1 MEKFIKYQEDHR
13 GQIQRNLANFKKSP
27 KSRITQSY
35 IETRLEILN
44 DIWSEVKVTHK
55 QIIDIATQESK
66 FNCDYFSIN
75 MYELI
80 EEEYTAYKCE
90 LKDYLL
96 KVKSVNLSEKSESST
111 IAKNGG
117 YPIPIKLPDIK
128 LPVFSGKYTE
138 WPTFRDLFVSVIH
151 NNKQLDNVQKLHYLK
166 TNLSGEA
173 EQLLRHISITD
184 ANYITCWS
192 QLQERYNN
200 KRFLANCIL
209 KRLFSQNNLT
219 TQSANGIKN
228 LLDTTKDS
236 LNALSNIGI
245 CTDSWDVL
253 LIYLV
258 CQKLDCDTRKQWEIK
273 SNELTDDLPTFSQF
287 EEFLISRFRALEFL
301 EPTTSKFKS
310 NNYNQPKAYHISS
323 TSSTVCPFCSE
334 NHKMFQCKKFHH
346 ADYKTRTDFVQK
358 QKLCFNCFG
367 SNHSVKSC
375 FLRTSCRICNRKHHT
390 LLHPQ
395 KPNRSIASAVP
406 VNHAVESMHFSDDQ
420 PQTDQPLN
428 MVTNCYSSKDKYTQV
443 LLATA
448 LVRVQTKNGSY
459 QLLRALLDQG
469 SQASFITES
478 AVQLLGVKKTF
489 VKSSVCGLG
498 GNVSALTSKAVVN
511 IAISSIHDTETV
523 IGLGAHVLS
532 RLTSFL
538 PIKPI
543 VMNNWP
549 ELKNLKL
556 ADPNYH
562 TPGKI
567 DILLGSDVYGKIIEE
582 GLLRSP
588 YGTTIAQKTN
598 LGWVL
603 SGQVISPT
611 THSIFVNLH
620 TQMSDDELLKK
631 FWELE
636 AEPTD
641 KINQRLT
648 PEEQKC
654 EELFATTTKR
664 DCKGRYIVRL
674 PFTKET
680 PASKY
685 GNLREIAVR
694 RFYGQEKR
702 LIRNRDLKKQY
713 DDTIEEY
720 LQLGHM
726 EQIKFNK
733 NTEAVYLPH
742 HAVIREDKAT
752 TKVRVVFDASCKG
765 ENGISLNDDLMI
777 GPRLQPDLRHL
788 IMKFRLGPIC
798 LVADIVKMYRMV
810 KVAQQDV
817 DYQRLVWRR
826 NPEDELKDYRLLRV
840 TFGTSA
846 APYLA
851 VKALQQLALDEGTQF
866 PFAAKRVL
874 EDFYVD
880 DLMTTCDTSNEAI
893 FLYKELNN
901 LMMRGGFKL
910 QKWSSNSKVVMKILS
925 KNEKSKESMEMIT
938 DHITK
943 VLGLTWNRSTDKF
956 VYSVHLE
963 EQIIPITKRRV
974 ISDISK
980 LYDPLGWISPCIIP
994 AKILIQKLWMSGISW
1009 DEELPSSLKKEW
1021 EEYRKSLK
1029 NLSEIEI
1036 KRWIGL
1042 QSTNSKL
1049 ELHGFSDASNAAYA
1063 AVVYTR
1069 VLDKDG
1075 QTYVNLFTSKTKVA
1089 PIKQISIPRLELCGA
1104 TLLTKL
1110 LKEVATMLHVEP
1122 SNIHA
1127 WTDSTIV
1134 LAWLRGHPSRWKTFV
1149 ANRVSDI
1156 LTTLESNQWSHVKS
1170 GENPADIASRGM
1182 TPSDLQNNILWMN
1195 GPSWLCNNIVHYDKP
1210 DVGTNLEERN
1220 IKAYCINVNETF
1232 QSLCERFSRLKRMI
1246 RVIAYCR
1253 RFLHF
1258 KKSKEPRPQFT
1269 YLLTCEELKV
1279 ALITCI
1285 KQCQQQEFAEDILYF
1300 NKMKVMPKKSKLY
1313 SLTPFVD
1320 EDGLLRVRGRIDNS
1334 NVSDEVK
1341 HPIIIP
1347 RSGHFTKLMVADAHE
1362 KTLHGGPQMMT
1373 SFLRG
1378 KYWII
1383 GIKNL
1388 VKEQYRK
1395 CVICARFRAST
1406 HEQFM
1411 GQLPT
1416 VRISVNRPFFVS
1428 GVDYAGPIQIRTTK
1442 GRGHHSHKGYVC
1454 VFVCMATRA
1463 VHLEVVSD
1471 FTAQGFLA
1479 AFKRFVA
1486 RRGHCGQVWSDNGTN
1501 FVGASKELKTLFSK
1515 ENSNLMPVISESLSN
1530 NGTSWQFI
1538 PPHAPHFGGLWEAGI
1553 KSTKYHLKRVVG
1565 NSSLT
1570 FEELTTVLCQI
1581 EACLNSRPIARQSVD
1596 DPESEIPLTPGHF
1609 LVGGPL
1615 VIPPDYNFEMSTI
1628 STLKRWQLTQRM
1640 VQDFWRRWSSEYLTQ
1655 LNQRYKWAKVS
1666 PEPNIGDIVLVKED
1680 NLPPAKWLYGR
1691 IEAKHPGPDN
1701 ITRVVTIRCKN
1712 NLIKRAISKLLILPI
1727 AD

>member
-1 MEKFIKYQEDHR
+1 
-13 GQIQRNLANFKKSP
+13 
-27 KSRITQSY
+27 
-35 IETRLEILN
+35 
-44 DIWSEVKVTHK
+44 
-55 QIIDIATQESK
+55 
-66 FNCDYFSIN
+66 
-75 MYELI
+75 
-80 EEEYTAYKCE
+80 
-90 LKDYLL
+90 
-96 KVKSVNLSEKSESST
+96 
-111 IAKNGG
+111 
-117 YPIPIKLPDIK
+117 
-128 LPVFSGKYTE
+128 
-138 WPTFRDLFVSVIH
+138 
-151 NNKQLDNVQKLHYLK
+151 
-166 TNLSGEA
+166 
-173 EQLLRHISITD
+173 
-184 ANYITCWS
+184 
-192 QLQERYNN
+192 
-200 KRFLANCIL
+200 
-209 KRLFSQNNLT
+209 
-219 TQSANGIKN
+219 
-228 LLDTTKDS
+228 
-236 LNALSNIGI
+236 
-245 CTDSWDVL
+245 
-253 LIYLV
+253 
-258 CQKLDCDTRKQWEIK
+258 
-273 SNELTDDLPTFSQF
+273 
-287 EEFLISRFRALEFL
+287 
-301 EPTTSKFKS
+301 
-310 NNYNQPKAYHISS
+310 
-323 TSSTVCPFCSE
+323 
-334 NHKMFQCKKFHH
+334 
-346 ADYKTRTDFVQK
+346 
-358 QKLCFNCFG
+358 
-367 SNHSVKSC
+367 
-375 FLRTSCRICNRKHHT
+375 
-390 LLHPQ
+390 
-395 KPNRSIASAVP
+395 
-406 VNHAVESMHFSDDQ
+406 
-420 PQTDQPLN
+420 

-498 GNVSALTSKAVVN
+498 GNVSVLTSKAVVN

-523 IGLGAHVLS
+523 IELGAHVLS

-567 DILLGSDVYGKIIEE
+567 DILLGSDVYGKIIQE

-654 EELFATTTKR
+654 EDLFATTTKR

-765 ENGISLNDDLMI
+765 ENGISLNDDLLI

-826 NPEDELKDYRLLRV
+826 NPEDDLKDYRLLRV

-851 VKALQQLALDEGTQF
+851 VKTLQQLALDEGTQF
-866 PFAAKRVL
+866 PLAAKRVL

-910 QKWSSNSKVVMKILS
+910 QKWSSNSKLVMKILS

-938 DHITK
+938 DHMTK

-963 EQIIPITKRRV
+963 EQIIPVTKRRV

-1029 NLSEIEI
+1029 KLSEVEI

-1063 AVVYTR
+1063 AVVYAR
-1069 VLDKDG
+1069 VRDKDG
-1075 QTYVNLFTSKTKVA
+1075 RIHVNLFTSKTKVA

-1182 TPSDLQNNILWMN
+1182 TPSDLQNNVLWMN
-1195 GPSWLCNNIVHYDKP
+1195 GPSWLCNDIVHYDKP
-1210 DVGTNLEERN
+1210 D
-1220 IKAYCINVNETF
+1220 
-1232 QSLCERFSRLKRMI
+1232 
-1246 RVIAYCR
+1246 
-1253 RFLHF
+1253 
-1258 KKSKEPRPQFT
+1258 
-1269 YLLTCEELKV
+1269 
-1279 ALITCI
+1279 
-1285 KQCQQQEFAEDILYF
+1285 
-1300 NKMKVMPKKSKLY
+1300 
-1313 SLTPFVD
+1313 VD

-1373 SFLRG
+1373 NFLRG

-1383 GIKNL
+1383 
-1388 VKEQYRK
+1388 
-1395 CVICARFRAST
+1395 
-1406 HEQFM
+1406 
-1411 GQLPT
+1411 
-1416 VRISVNRPFFVS
+1416 
-1428 GVDYAGPIQIRTTK
+1428 
-1442 GRGHHSHKGYVC
+1442 
-1454 VFVCMATRA
+1454 
-1463 VHLEVVSD
+1463 
-1471 FTAQGFLA
+1471 
-1479 AFKRFVA
+1479 
-1486 RRGHCGQVWSDNGTN
+1486 
-1501 FVGASKELKTLFSK
+1501 GASKELKTLFSK
-1515 ENSNLMPVISESLSN
+1515 ENSNLMPDISESLSN

-1565 NSSLT
+1565 NSTLT

-1596 DPESEIPLTPGHF
+1596 DPESEMPLTPGHF

-1680 NLPPAKWLYGR
+1680 NLPPAKWLY
-1691 IEAKHPGPDN
+1691 D
-1701 ITRVVTIRCKN
+1701 
-1712 NLIKRAISKLLILPI
+1712 
-1727 AD
+1727 